1 MVDHIDV
8 AIIGGGPGG
17 YSAAIRAAELG
28 LSALCVEREAW
39 GGTCLHRGCIPS
51 KALLHQAHVFSE
63 ARSLSAHGVKVEGT
77 PTPSSL
83 HNAKKKDIETLHKG
97 LHSLMTSKGVTL
109 MHGEGR
115 IERAQKL
122 CVIANEK
129 KTSIRVNK
137 AIILATGSTPFVP
150 KNVSLGDHVLSSD
163 ELLSLDQ
170 TPPSLVIVG
179 GGYIGLE
186 LGLFWARMGSSVTIL
201 EAQSRLL
208 PTFDDEIVHVLTQSL
223 LAEGLRLVFDTSMV
237 SIERTKKGACVH
249 AQCRGNP
256 VMYEAHDVALALGR
270 KPLLEDS
277 TCGELSLTR
286 DEQGRVMINDTFET
300 SCPGV
305 YAIGDLIRG
314 PMLAHKA
321 EKEGRTL
328 IERLCGQPSQINE
341 ALIPSVIYTDPQVA
355 SVGLTAQEL
364 KKRDIPFVRGKASFA
379 ANGRALATGH
389 RDGLLM
395 MLAHPQTHHI
405 LGIHIVGA
413 HAETLIGE
421 GILAMSM
428 QARVGDMATALHA
441 HPTFSELYQEAARH
455 LSSQHLS

>member
-1 MVDHIDV
+1 MVDHVDV

-28 LSALCVEREAW
+28 LNALCVEREAW

-63 ARSLSAHGVKVEGT
+63 ARSLSAHGIKVEGL
-77 PTPSSL
+77 PAPSSL
-83 HNAKKKDIETLHKG
+83 HKAKKKDMETLHKG

-109 MHGEGR
+109 MHGEGC
-115 IERAQKL
+115 IEGPQKL
-122 CVIANEK
+122 CVIANEQ
-129 KTSIRVNK
+129 KTSIHVNK
-137 AIILATGSTPFVP
+137 AIILATGSTPWVP
-150 KNVSLGDHVLSSD
+150 KGVNLGNHILSSD

-208 PTFDDEIVHVLTQSL
+208 PTFDDEIVRVLTQSL
-223 LAEGLRLVFDTSMV
+223 LAEGLQLVFDTSMV
-237 SIERTKKGACVH
+237 SIENTKEGARVH
-249 AQCRGNP
+249 AQCHGNP
-256 VMYEAHDVALALGR
+256 VTYEAHDVALALGR

-286 DEQGRVMINDTFET
+286 DKQGRVIVNDTFET

-341 ALIPSVIYTDPQVA
+341 ALIPSVIYTDPQIA
-355 SVGLTAQEL
+355 SVGFAAQEL
-364 KKRDIPFVRGKASFA
+364 KKHDIPFVRGKASFA
-379 ANGRALATGH
+379 ANGRALAAGH
-389 RDGLLM
+389 GDGLLL
-395 MLAHPQTHHI
+395 MLAHAETKHI

-428 QARVGDMATALHA
+428 QAKVNDVAATIHA
-441 HPTFSELYQEAARH
+441 HPTFNELYQDAARH
-455 LSSQHLS
+455 LS